1 MITQSCDVHSEL
13 EKIPQSFM
21 KMSTSP
27 NHTHPSSAL
36 IHLTNIL
43 SEITFTVAVVSF
55 ESLEE
60 SMNMNI
66 LTTVSAAHATLF
78 KYWLRG
84 S

>member
-1 MITQSCDVHSEL
+1 
-13 EKIPQSFM
+13 M

-27 NHTHPSSAL
+27 NHTHPPSAL
-36 IHLTNIL
+36 IHLMNIL
-43 SEITFTVAVVSF
+43 SEITFTFTVAVVSF

-60 SMNMNI
+60 SMNI
-66 LTTVSAAHATLF
+66 LTTVSAAHATLY